1 MCGIWYHIVQHFA
14 HPHKCSPVRQSLQYT
29 VDCCRPLSHVTHP
42 YPRQQ
47 LPVVWERLQDC
58 TTTVHGLMHS
68 TEFSLVMFY
77 LLAWCCGSVCVCVCA
92 HKHMCVHACVC
103 MCVHA
108 CVCMCVH
115 ACVCVHMHVYVCV
128 CVCACVC
135 QQCLFCLLLFGILV
149 HICISCLAS

>member
-14 HPHKCSPVRQSLQYT
+14 HPHKCYPVRQSLQYT
-29 VDCCRPLSHVTHP
+29 VGCCRQLFHVTRP

-47 LPVVWERLQDC
+47 LLVVWERLQDC

-68 TEFSLVMFY
+68 TEFSLVMLY
-77 LLAWCCGSVCVCVCA
+77 LLAWCCGSVCVCVC
-92 HKHMCVHACVC
+92 
-103 MCVHA
+103 
-108 CVCMCVH
+108 
-115 ACVCVHMHVYVCV
+115 VCVHTSTCVYMHVHVCVYMHVYVCV

-135 QQCLFCLLLFGILV
+135 QQCLFCVLLFGILV